1 RDPDALPLPAGELVR
16 IPVRE
21 VGVEADRLEQVAD
34 AALAVAARPL
44 AVDEHR
50 LLDDLPDRHARVE
63 RRVRILEDDL
73 HLLAQLAQVVP
84 ARRRQLV
91 AHEADGA
98 AGRLQQLQDA
108 VPGRRLAGAGL
119 ADEPERLALRDL
131 ERDAVDR
138 LHMVDR
144 PLDEQT
150 LPHRKPLLQVG
161 HRQESAVRAHASAP
175 ASAPA
180 RSLAGCALRTRWAG
194 RISRSSGLCRAH
206 ASFGF
211 AYG

>member
-1 RDPDALPLPAGELVR
+1 MTAMRSLMPRTTARSCATKRYARPRSRCRSFSRLRICAWIETSSAETGSSQTISRGFSASAREPDALPLPAGELVR

-98 AGRLQQLQDA
+98 AGRLQQL
-108 VPGRRLAGAGL
+108 
-119 ADEPERLALRDL
+119 
-131 ERDAVDR
+131 
-138 LHMVDR
+138 
-144 PLDEQT
+144 
-150 LPHRKPLLQVG
+150 
-161 HRQESAVRAHASAP
+161 
-175 ASAPA
+175 
-180 RSLAGCALRTRWAG
+180 
-194 RISRSSGLCRAH
+194 
-206 ASFGF
+206 
-211 AYG
+211 